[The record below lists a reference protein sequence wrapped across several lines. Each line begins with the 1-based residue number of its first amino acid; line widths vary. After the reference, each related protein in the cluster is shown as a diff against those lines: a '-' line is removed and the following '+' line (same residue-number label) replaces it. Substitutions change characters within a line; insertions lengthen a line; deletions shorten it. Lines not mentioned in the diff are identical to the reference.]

1 MKIRKVKEMHKFIK
15 SIKNKKGFT
24 LIELIVVLAV
34 LAIIMAIA
42 VPRFIGVQNQAKLD
56 ADESTKDMVLKAAE
70 LYYINENEPSS
81 FTIENLVN
89 KGYLEEFALQADT
102 DNDTYDK
109 VKDNTI
115 TVTKTA
121 TSQSIDISW

>member
-1 MKIRKVKEMHKFIK
+1 MHKFIK